1 MDNLP
6 PIWLYFQLDSP
17 ARPGPWLTQAE
28 QSKSRL
34 GSKNAESTQ
43 RLLMKLVLRD
53 AFSGLLRQQFG
64 AESFLPPQES
74 HDAFSTDNK

>member
-1 MDNLP
+1 
-6 PIWLYFQLDSP
+6 
-17 ARPGPWLTQAE
+17 
-28 QSKSRL
+28 
-34 GSKNAESTQ
+34 
-43 RLLMKLVLRD
+43 MKLVLRD